1 MKLTD
6 YIFGSRRGR
15 EANRLEREA
24 MADPFLADAV
34 EGYDS
39 VYGGHSDKL
48 AELEQEVARRAVRPR
63 RRAGRRRIVPLI
75 RGAVAVAAVV
85 AVAVVWYLRR
95 PSSEVPSEEIA
106 QAVRSFGLPAEN
118 LTEPAGDF
126 VVPAEGFAEPS
137 EGFWVEPADGQAEPA
152 ADFAAADEEAAPA
165 VAETMRQAAQ
175 PVASRGGRGDRP
187 RGGIG
192 AGGGRCGESGC
203 GVTAERCR
211 PFGRD
216 GESSRRYGCRVGRG
230 CGTGGAECVGAAE
243 RYGTCGMGR

>member
-126 VVPAEGFAEPS
+126 AVPAEGFAEPS

-175 PVASRGGRGDRP
+175 PVASRAAVETDRV
-187 RGGIG
+187 
-192 AGGGRCGESGC
+192 EVS
-203 GVTAERCR
+203 VQE
-211 PFGRD
+211 
-216 GESSRRYGCRVGRG
+216 E
-230 CGTGGAECVGAAE
+230 VGAANRAAVLRPNGADRSAATANLPAGMDAGSGEAAE
-243 RYGTCGMGR
+243 RGARS